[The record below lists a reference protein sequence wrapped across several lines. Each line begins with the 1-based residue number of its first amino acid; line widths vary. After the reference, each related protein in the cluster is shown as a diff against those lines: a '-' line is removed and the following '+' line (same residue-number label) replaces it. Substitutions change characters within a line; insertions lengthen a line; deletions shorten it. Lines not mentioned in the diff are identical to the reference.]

1 MPQPTQCEECALVLL
16 NRPWM
21 DVHFGLS
28 KGPMTGIQNDE
39 ALVETTGLVW
49 FTDHGGVGRALRCYY
64 ITVASNN

>member
-1 MPQPTQCEECALVLL
+1 
-16 NRPWM
+16 M

-49 FTDHGGVGRALRCYY
+49 FKDHGGVGRALRCYY